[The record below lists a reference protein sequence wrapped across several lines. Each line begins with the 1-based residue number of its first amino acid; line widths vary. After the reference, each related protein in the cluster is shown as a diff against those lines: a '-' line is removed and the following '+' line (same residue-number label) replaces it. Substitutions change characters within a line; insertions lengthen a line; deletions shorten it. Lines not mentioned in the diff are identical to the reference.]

1 MNEAVIQRYLEEHS
15 PEEAEDAAGL
25 IALLKS
31 ADHYGDG
38 GPQGGIKA
46 IIQEEA
52 QAYFAGDRTVE
63 ECAELIQNRASIY
76 LAEQDDI
83 MKKTP
88 TSRRCG
94 AIPCCL
100 LPPACW
106 G

>member
-1 MNEAVIQRYLEEHS
+1 MLSPEQQWQWADSQRIDGGAGFSVNEAVIQRYLEKHS

-76 LAEQDDI
+76 LAEQ
-83 MKKTP
+83 
-88 TSRRCG
+88 G
-94 AIPCCL
+94 
-100 LPPACW
+100 
-106 G
+106 